1 MRVLPGKVESST
13 TGAAP
18 MRGDFRYDDERH
30 GPSSDPASPGHL
42 LPQAGEGIART
53 AWVLSDGRAGHEVQ
67 SLGIAE
73 ALGLSPRL
81 IRLAPRGLIA
91 ALAPFGPIDPREA
104 KLLAPPYPDLVIA
117 CGRRTIPYLRHVK
130 RASGGAVFTVY
141 VNRPASRL
149 GTADVIVAPRH
160 DDLRG
165 ANVIAPLA
173 PANRLTPQRLA
184 EARAT
189 LDPRIAA
196 LPEPRVGL
204 LIGGDSR
211 HFRFSER
218 DAARLLADVVAM
230 LDQGWSVAATVSR
243 RTPAGLVEALR
254 KRLGDPHPTLAD
266 ARATFS
272 RAREKEARAF
282 LWMGDGDNPYLS
294 ILAGSQALLVTADS
308 VNMVAEAAATG
319 APVHVFE
326 PEGGAAK
333 IAAFLD
339 ALEQRGALRR
349 WRGRLEHWRYE
360 PLNETPAIAEEIAR
374 RYAAF
379 HGSAPVLLH
388 GPRAS

>member
-1 MRVLPGKVESST
+1 MR
-13 TGAAP
+13 AP
-18 MRGDFRYDDERH
+18 PAGQHLDQRH
-30 GPSSDPASPGHL
+30 GPSSNPAISPALATGVLSDTLWPGHL
-42 LPQAGEGIART
+42 LPRAGEGRAGI
-53 AWVLSDGRAGHEVQ
+53 AWVLSDARVGHEIQ
-67 SLGIAE
+67 SLGITD

-104 KLLAPPYPDLVIA
+104 RLLAPPYPDLVIA

-141 VNRPASRL
+141 VNRPASGL

-160 DDLRG
+160 DRLAG
-165 ANVIAPLA
+165 KNVIAPLA

-184 EARAT
+184 EARAA
-189 LDPRIAA
+189 LDPRVAA

-211 HFRFSER
+211 HFRFSQR
-218 DAARLLADVVAM
+218 DAERLLAAVGAM

-254 KRLGDPHPTLAD
+254 ERLASRHPPLAD
-266 ARATFS
+266 ARGAFS

-282 LWMGDGDNPYLS
+282 LWAGDGDNPYLS
-294 ILAGSQALLVTADS
+294 TLAGSQALLVTADS

-374 RYAAF
+374 RYADFRGA
-379 HGSAPVLLH
+379 APVLLH
-388 GPRAS
+388 GSRAS

>member
-1 MRVLPGKVESST
+1 MR
-13 TGAAP
+13 AP
-18 MRGDFRYDDERH
+18 PAGQYSHERH
-30 GPSSDPASPGHL
+30 GPSSDPVSRGHL
-42 LPQAGEGIART
+42 LPRAGEGRAQT
-53 AWVLSDGRAGHEVQ
+53 AWVLSDGRAGHEAQ
-67 SLGIAE
+67 SLGIAD
-73 ALGLSPRL
+73 AIGLSPRL
-81 IRLAPRGLIA
+81 IRLAPHGLIA

-104 KLLAPPYPDLVIA
+104 KLFAPPYPDLVIA

-141 VNRPASRL
+141 VNRPASGL

-160 DDLRG
+160 DGLVG
-165 ANVIAPLA
+165 ENVIAPLA

-184 EARAT
+184 EARGA
-189 LDPRIAA
+189 LDPRVAA

-218 DAARLLADVVAM
+218 DAERLLAAIGAM
-230 LDQGWSVAATVSR
+230 LDDGWNIAATVSR
-243 RTPAGLVEALR
+243 RTPARLVEALR
-254 KRLGDPHPTLAD
+254 ARLGGAHPTLAD
-266 ARATFS
+266 ARAAVS
-272 RAREKEARAF
+272 RARETETRAF
-282 LWMGDGDNPYLS
+282 LWAGDGENPYLS
-294 ILAGSQALLVTADS
+294 ILAGSQALVVTADS

-326 PEGGAAK
+326 PEGGSAK

-360 PLNETPAIAEEIAR
+360 PLNETPAIAAEIAR
-374 RYAAF
+374 RYATFRQA
-379 HGSAPVLLH
+379 APVLLH
-388 GPRAS
+388 GSRAS

>member
-1 MRVLPGKVESST
+1 MR
-13 TGAAP
+13 AP
-18 MRGDFRYDDERH
+18 PAVQYSADRFGH
-30 GPSSDPASPGHL
+30 SSDPAISPALATGVLSDTLWPGHL
-42 LPQAGEGIART
+42 LPRAGEGRAQT
-53 AWVLSDGRAGHEVQ
+53 AWVLSDTRAGHEVQ
-67 SLGIAE
+67 SLGIAD

-117 CGRRTIPYLRHVK
+117 CGRRTIPYMRHVK

-141 VNRPASRL
+141 VNRPASGL

-160 DDLRG
+160 DGLVG
-165 ANVIAPLA
+165 ENVIAPLA

-184 EARAT
+184 EARAA
-189 LDPRIAA
+189 LDPRVAA

-218 DAARLLADVVAM
+218 DAERLLADVGAM

-243 RTPAGLVEALR
+243 RTPARLVEALR
-254 KRLGDPHPTLAD
+254 ERLVGPHPTPL
-266 ARATFS
+266 RGATFS
-272 RAREKEARAF
+272 HEWEKEARAF
-282 LWMGDGDNPYLS
+282 LWAGDGENPYLS

-308 VNMVAEAAATG
+308 VNMVAEAATTG
-319 APVHVFE
+319 AQVHVFE

-379 HGSAPVLLH
+379 RGAAPVLLH
-388 GPRAS
+388 GSCAS

>member
-1 MRVLPGKVESST
+1 MR
-13 TGAAP
+13 AAP
-18 MRGDFRYDDERH
+18 PAGQYFDERP

-42 LPQAGEGIART
+42 LPQAGEGRAPRLRPAS
-53 AWVLSDGRAGHEVQ
+53 AWILSDGRAGHEVQ
-67 SLGIAE
+67 SLGIAV
-73 ALGLSPRL
+73 ALGLEPRL
-81 IRLAPRGLIA
+81 IRLVPRGLIA

-141 VNRPASRL
+141 VNRPASGL

-160 DDLRG
+160 DGLQG
-165 ANVIAPLA
+165 ENVIAPLA

-184 EARAT
+184 AARAM
-189 LDPRIAA
+189 LDPRVAA
-196 LPEPRVGL
+196 LPEPRVGV

-211 HFRFSER
+211 RFRYSAR
-218 DAARLLADVVAM
+218 AAERLLAAVGAL

-243 RTPAGLVEALR
+243 RTPAGLIEALR
-254 KRLGDPHPTLAD
+254 ERLGGPHPTPLRGATLA
-266 ARATFS
+266 
-272 RAREKEARAF
+272 RAREKETRAF
-282 LWMGDGDNPYLS
+282 LWAGEGENLYLS
-294 ILAGSQALLVTADS
+294 ILAGCEALLVTADS

-339 ALEQRGALRR
+339 GLEDRGAVRR

-360 PLNETPAIAEEIAR
+360 PLNETRAIAAEIAR
-374 RYAAF
+374 RYALFRGAERF
-379 HGSAPVLLH
+379 AALRLLRRS
-388 GPRAS
+388 RASS

>member
-1 MRVLPGKVESST
+1 MR
-13 TGAAP
+13 AP
-18 MRGDFRYDDERH
+18 PAGQDFDERL
-30 GPSSDPASPGHL
+30 GPSSDPVSRGHL
-42 LPQAGEGIART
+42 LPQAGEGRART

-81 IRLAPRGLIA
+81 IRLAPRAFIA
-91 ALAPFGPIDPREA
+91 ALAPFGPIDLREA
-104 KLLAPPYPDLVIA
+104 KLLAPPYPDIAIA

-141 VNRPASRL
+141 VNRPASGL
-149 GTADVIVAPRH
+149 GTADAIVAPRH
-160 DDLRG
+160 DGLTG
-165 ANVIAPLA
+165 ENVIAPLA

-184 EARAT
+184 EARAA
-189 LDPRIAA
+189 LDPRVAT

-218 DAARLLADVVAM
+218 DAERLLADVGAI
-230 LDQGWSVAATVSR
+230 LDQGWSIAATVSR
-243 RTPAGLVEALR
+243 RTPAPLIEALR
-254 KRLGDPHPTLAD
+254 ERLGGPHPTLAD

-282 LWMGDGDNPYLS
+282 LWMGESENPYLS
-294 ILAGSQALLVTADS
+294 ILAGAQALLVTADS

-319 APVHVFE
+319 APIHVFE

-374 RYAAF
+374 RFAAF
-379 HGSAPVLLH
+379 HGAAPVLLH
-388 GPRAS
+388 GSRAS

>member
-1 MRVLPGKVESST
+1 MR
-13 TGAAP
+13 AP
-18 MRGDFRYDDERH
+18 PAVQYFDERR

-42 LPQAGEGIART
+42 LPRAGEGRAPWLRPTT
-53 AWVLSDGRAGHEVQ
+53 AWILSDGRAGHEVQ

-73 ALGLSPRL
+73 ALDLAPRL

-104 KLLAPPYPDLVIA
+104 ALLAPPYPDLVIA

-141 VNRPASRL
+141 VNRPASGL

-160 DDLRG
+160 DGLEG
-165 ANVIAPLA
+165 ENVIAPLA

-184 EARAT
+184 EARAA

-211 HFRFSER
+211 HFRYSAG
-218 DAARLLADVVAM
+218 DAERLLAAVGAM
-230 LDQGWSVAATVSR
+230 LEQGWSVAATVSR

-254 KRLGDPHPTLAD
+254 ARLVGPHPTPLRGA
-266 ARATFS
+266 AFS
-272 RAREKEARAF
+272 RAREKAARAF
-282 LWMGDGDNPYLS
+282 LWAGDGENPYLS

-308 VNMVAEAAATG
+308 VNMVAEAASTG
-319 APVHVFE
+319 APVHVFA
-326 PEGGAAK
+326 PDGGGAK

-339 ALEQRGALRR
+339 GLEAHGAVRR
-349 WRGRLEHWRYE
+349 WRGRPEHWRYE
-360 PLNETPAIAEEIAR
+360 PLNETPSIAAEIAR
-374 RYAAF
+374 RYALF
-379 HGSAPVLLH
+379 HGKPLAAQERRL
-388 GPRAS
+388 RRNA

>member
-1 MRVLPGKVESST
+1 MR
-13 TGAAP
+13 AP
-18 MRGDFRYDDERH
+18 PAVQYLDERH
-30 GPSSDPASPGHL
+30 GPSSDPASRGHL
-42 LPQAGEGIART
+42 LPQAGEGRT
-53 AWVLSDGRAGHEVQ
+53 PRPRPASAWVLSDGRAGHEVQ
-67 SLGIAE
+67 SLGIAD

-81 IRLAPRGLIA
+81 IRLAPSGLIA

-104 KLLAPPYPDLVIA
+104 NLLAPPFPDLVIA

-130 RASGGAVFTVY
+130 RASAGAVFTVY
-141 VNRPASRL
+141 VNRPASGL

-160 DDLRG
+160 DGLCG
-165 ANVIAPLA
+165 ANVITPLA

-184 EARAT
+184 ETRAA

-196 LPEPRVGL
+196 LSEPRAAL

-218 DAARLLADVVAM
+218 DVERLLAAVEAM
-230 LDQGWSVAATVSR
+230 LNDGWNIAATVSR
-243 RTPAGLVEALR
+243 RTPARLVEALR
-254 KRLGDPHPTLAD
+254 ERLVDPHPTVRRGA
-266 ARATFS
+266 AFS
-272 RAREKEARAF
+272 RAREKGARAF
-282 LWMGDGDNPYLS
+282 LWAGDGENPYLS

-339 ALEQRGALRR
+339 ALEQRGASRR
-349 WRGRLEHWRYE
+349 WRGRLKHWRYE
-360 PLNETPAIAEEIAR
+360 PLNETPAIAEEIAC

-379 HGSAPVLLH
+379 RGAAPVLLH
-388 GPRAS
+388 GSRAS